1 MFKHLRKPASDF
13 WYVGTTHMTGNEAGR
28 SEGKLSVYLAGSQEA
43 APPPPLGL
51 GRPAGRAMCKFAQ
64 NVTTSTVFHQQGCCF
79 VT

>member
-1 MFKHLRKPASDF
+1 MFKHLRKPHSDF

-51 GRPAGRAMCKFAQ
+51 AERDLEHAVLLDLLLELLRQDVRDGAC
-64 NVTTSTVFHQQGCCF
+64 
-79 VT
+79 